1 MLELLPSG
9 LHLDFI
15 GKAKFYIALSLLVIL
30 AGLGSMVW
38 RGGLNLGI
46 DFRGGT
52 LLQLRFSQSVELK
65 LVRDVLGALGFGQAI
80 VQHFGSDREILIRVS
95 QLPSAS
101 QDIAALVQQAFHD
114 RFPDQRVELRRTEVV
129 GPQTSET
136 LRRQALFAMFYAIV
150 GILIYLSGRFEDKWF
165 IALALGVVLF
175 AMAFAM
181 NQWFPSVSPTV
192 LIALALGVMFAFC
205 WMLDLSYA
213 FSAIIPLIHD
223 VLVTMGF
230 LSLFNQEFN
239 LPIVAALLTI
249 IGYSVNDTIV
259 IFDRIRENMQSQRR
273 DDFAR
278 VVNASINQTLSRTL
292 LTSATVLM
300 VVLALFFLG
309 GEVIHAFAFALL
321 VGVIA
326 GVYSTVFIASPILVA
341 WHAYTQRHKAHR
353 SPAGSVR

>member
-52 LLQLRFSQSVELK
+52 LLQLRFSQPVELK
-65 LVRDVLGALGFGQAI
+65 VVRDVLGPLGFGQAI
-80 VQHFGSDREILIRVS
+80 VQHFGNDREILIRVS
-95 QLPSAS
+95 QLPSAGQNS
-101 QDIAALVQQAFHD
+101 APLVQQAFHA
-114 RFPDQRVELRRTEVV
+114 RFPEQTVELRRTEVV
-129 GPQTSET
+129 GPQASEN

-150 GILIYLSGRFEDKWF
+150 GILIYLSGRFEAKWF

-175 AMAFAM
+175 AMAFAL
-181 NQWFPSVSPTV
+181 NQWLPRVSPTV
-192 LIALALGVMFAFC
+192 LIVTALGVTFAFC

-223 VLVTMGF
+223 VLVTVGF
-230 LSLFNQEFN
+230 LSLFNKEFN

-249 IGYSVNDTIV
+249 IGFSINDTIV
-259 IFDRIRENMQSQRR
+259 IFDRIRENMQSRRR

-278 VVNASINQTLSRTL
+278 VVNASINQTLSRTI

-300 VVLALFFLG
+300 VVLALFFFG
-309 GEVIHAFAFALL
+309 GEVIHDFAFALL

-326 GVYSTVFIASPILVA
+326 GVYSTVFIASPILIA
-341 WHAYTQRHKAHR
+341 WHAYTQRHRAHR
-353 SPAGSVR
+353 SPAGNVR

>member
-52 LLQLRFSQSVELK
+52 LLQLRFSQPVELK

-165 IALALGVVLF
+165 IALALGGVLF

-278 VVNASINQTLSRTL
+278 VVNTSINQTLSRTL

-300 VVLALFFLG
+300 VVLALFFFG